1 MHPALLLLEFDSIA
15 VGIEAGDAMAKRSQL
30 GTLRAGTVQPGRY
43 LVLACGEVAD
53 VEEARAAGLMVGE
66 GSLVDEVFLPDVH
79 PEVVTALVG
88 GRRTESRD
96 ALGIIETRTVAA
108 TIGAADAGVKGA
120 DVSLIEIRLADGL
133 GGKAYVLFSGA
144 VSDVEAAVEVGVASL
159 VRRQGLVARVVIPQ
173 IHGEMLDN
181 LHAHPQFRSRL
192 EAGQPTARGAG

>member
-15 VGIEAGDAMAKRSQL
+15 VGIEAGDAMAKRSLL

-43 LVLACGEVAD
+43 LVLAGGEVAD
-53 VEEARAAGLMVGE
+53 VEEARAAGLTVGA
-66 GSLVDEVFLPDVH
+66 GCLVDQIFLPDVH

-88 GRRTESRD
+88 ARRTESRD

-120 DVSLIEIRLADGL
+120 DVTLIEILLADGL
-133 GGKAYVLFSGA
+133 GGKAYVLFSGE
-144 VSDVEAAVEVGVASL
+144 VSDVEAAVELGAASL
-159 VRRQGLVARVVIPQ
+159 SRRQGLVARVVIPQ

-192 EAGQPTARGAG
+192 GSVLPSS

>member
-15 VGIEAGDAMAKRSQL
+15 VGIEAGDAMAKRSLL

-43 LVLACGEVAD
+43 LVLAGGEVAD
-53 VEEARAAGLMVGE
+53 VEEARAAGLMVGT
-66 GSLVDEVFLPDVH
+66 SRLVDEIFLPDVH
-79 PEVVTALVG
+79 PEVVTALIG
-88 GRRTESRD
+88 TRRTESRD

-120 DVSLIEIRLADGL
+120 DVMLVEIRLADGL
-133 GGKAYVLFSGA
+133 GGKAYVLFSGE
-144 VSDVEAAVEVGVASL
+144 VSDVEAAVELGVASL
-159 VRRQGLVARVVIPQ
+159 ARRQGLVARVVIPQ

-192 EAGQPTARGAG
+192 GAVRAAP

>member
-66 GSLVDEVFLPDVH
+66 ASLVDEIFLPDVH

-96 ALGIIETRTVAA
+96 ALGIIETRPWPPPSAPPTP
-108 TIGAADAGVKGA
+108 
-120 DVSLIEIRLADGL
+120 
-133 GGKAYVLFSGA
+133 
-144 VSDVEAAVEVGVASL
+144 AS
-159 VRRQGLVARVVIPQ
+159 RGPK
-173 IHGEMLDN
+173 
-181 LHAHPQFRSRL
+181 SR
-192 EAGQPTARGAG
+192 